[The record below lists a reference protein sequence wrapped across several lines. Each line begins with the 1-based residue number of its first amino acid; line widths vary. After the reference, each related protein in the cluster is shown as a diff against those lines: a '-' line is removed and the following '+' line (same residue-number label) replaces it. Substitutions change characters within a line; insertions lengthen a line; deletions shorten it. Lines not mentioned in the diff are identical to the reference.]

1 LGFVR
6 YLGDRHQEQDS
17 EKSRHGRDDTSSA
30 CVATAIGRQRL
41 PPWATLI
48 WNDVNAGS
56 SGVEARIIGLK
67 GCGKSTLVSAL
78 AEGRGEGH
86 IATVHVGDARVRRLS
101 EIFHPKKTTFAELRV
116 REVAWPEASARKG
129 EMERYLDA
137 LAGGQ
142 VFLHVLRAFDNPL
155 LGEDVHTETDL
166 DELDREFLLFDLI
179 RVERAFER
187 AKKAPL
193 SDVGKKALTRCQEAL
208 EGETPLREVEFD
220 EGQLAFI
227 RGYQF
232 LTLTPQ
238 LLLVNTESDMGA
250 DVIALTERARERHV
264 LAFPFIDALEVSR
277 LSVEE
282 QEEYAA
288 ALGLPGSAGDVV
300 AQAAFSQLG
309 LISFLTVGEDEVRA
323 WPIRRGEAAREAAG
337 AIHSDIQRGFI
348 RAEVVSY
355 DDFMQYGTMKAC
367 RDAGVLRV
375 EGKDYSVADGDIIN
389 FRFNV

>member
-1 LGFVR
+1 M
-6 YLGDRHQEQDS
+6 
-17 EKSRHGRDDTSSA
+17 
-30 CVATAIGRQRL
+30 
-41 PPWATLI
+41 
-48 WNDVNAGS
+48 
-56 SGVEARIIGLK
+56 
-67 GCGKSTLVSAL
+67 
-78 AEGRGEGH
+78 
-86 IATVHVGDARVRRLS
+86 ATVHVGDARVRRLS
-101 EIFHPKKTTFAELRV
+101 EIFEPKKTTFAEFMA

-142 VFLHVLRAFDNPL
+142 VYLHVLRAFDNPM
-155 LGEDVHTETDL
+155 LGEPVHPEADL
-166 DELDREFLLFDLI
+166 EELDREFLLFDLI

-193 SDVGKKALTRCQEAL
+193 PDVGKKALTQCQELL
-208 EGETPLREVEFD
+208 EAEIPLREATFD
-220 EGQLAFI
+220 QGQLAFI

-238 LLLVNTESDMGA
+238 LLLVNSESENTEA
-250 DVIALTERARERHV
+250 PVAVAKRARGRRL
-264 LAFPFIDALEVSR
+264 LAFPFSDALEVSL

-282 QEEYAA
+282 QEEFAL
-288 ALGLPGSAGDVV
+288 ALGLPGPAADVV
-300 AQAAFSQLG
+300 TQAAFAQLG
-309 LISFLTVGEDEVRA
+309 LISFLTTGSDEVRA
-323 WPIRRGEAAREAAG
+323 WPIRKGENAREAAG

-355 DDFMQYGTMKAC
+355 EDFIRCGDMKAC

-375 EGKDYSVADGDIIN
+375 EGKDYVVADGDIIN